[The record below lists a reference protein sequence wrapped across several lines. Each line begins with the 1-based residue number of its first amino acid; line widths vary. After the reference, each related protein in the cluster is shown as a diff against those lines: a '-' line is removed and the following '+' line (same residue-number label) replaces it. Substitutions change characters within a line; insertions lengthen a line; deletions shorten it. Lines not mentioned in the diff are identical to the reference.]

1 MDLIYSIIGFILAI
15 SILVVIHEFGHFYVD
30 RLFKVKVLKFSIGFG
45 PAYRFWVDKHGTEYL
60 ISLIPLGGYIQH
72 SLEESAADVNAGH
85 NLASNSD
92 LKDPNAINNQSAW
105 VRMAILF
112 AGPMFNLLFAWIFYY
127 LVFICGISNNLP
139 IIGNVPKGSIADLA
153 ELTSGLQII
162 KIAELPVNDW
172 NEVNN
177 SLIKQLILNKS
188 MIAIQT
194 YDQPTKAFSNHILK
208 LDPKIINLKNIDF
221 LKHIGLSPLVLM
233 DPHISEVIPNYPAE
247 QAGIRVGD
255 QIISIN
261 DVLITENQQVFDYIQ
276 NNAMHKINLKIS
288 RNNTLL
294 SFDLTPKLIN
304 KKEHNSQAVIGIKY
318 KPKPY
323 PMHWVK
329 KTKYGVGMGMYKS
342 LIKTYDNII
351 LSGHSLISI
360 FSGKLSL
367 KNTAGPL
374 AIGYY
379 AGQSI
384 KLGLEHFLN
393 FLGLVSINLGVL
405 NLLPIPWLDGGSIIH
420 CIYEILTGKSA
431 PLKLVHFFKSISLMF
446 LIFIAIFGFIN
457 DFNKF

>member
-15 SILVVIHEFGHFYVD
+15 SILVVIHEFGHFYVA

-45 PAYRFWVDKHGTEYL
+45 PSYRFWVDKHGTEYV
-60 ISLIPLGGYIQH
+60 ISLIPLGGFIQH
-72 SLEESAADVNAGH
+72 SLEESAADVNSSSDRDPDLDPASAPALAPNPTF
-85 NLASNSD
+85 NLAI
-92 LKDPNAINNQSAW
+92 KDPNQLNNKSAW
-105 VRMAILF
+105 VRMVILF

-127 LVFICGISNNLP
+127 LVFIYGISNNLP

-188 MIAIQT
+188 IIAINT
-194 YDQPTKAFSNHILK
+194 YDQQSKAFSNHILK
-208 LDPKIINLKNIDF
+208 LDPKIINLKNTDF
-221 LKHIGLSPLVLM
+221 FKHIGLLPLVM
-233 DPHISEVIPNYPAE
+233 DPH
-247 QAGIRVGD
+247 
-255 QIISIN
+255 
-261 DVLITENQQVFDYIQ
+261 
-276 NNAMHKINLKIS
+276 
-288 RNNTLL
+288 
-294 SFDLTPKLIN
+294 
-304 KKEHNSQAVIGIKY
+304 
-318 KPKPY
+318 KPY

-329 KTKYGVGMGMYKS
+329 KTKYGVGMAMYKS
-342 LIKTYDNII
+342 LIKTYDNIM
-351 LSGHSLISI
+351 LSVYSLISI
-360 FSGKLSL
+360 FLGKLSL
-367 KNTAGPL
+367 RNTAGPL

-431 PLKLVHFFKSISLMF
+431 PLKLVHFFKSISLIF

-457 DFNKF
+457 DFKKF